1 MIGKVVSHYRV
12 LERLGKGGMGE
23 VYLAEDTNLGRRVAI
38 KFPTLTSN
46 ERDFRARFL
55 REARSISELSNPH
68 IATLYDYGETS
79 EGHPFLVMELV
90 KGRTLARMMRK
101 GQLTLPLALQII
113 EDVASALTDAH
124 SRGIVHRD
132 IKPQNIMVNDRG
144 QVKVLDFG
152 LAKQL
157 NEDPITVSEPE
168 AQTLLAMQTRSGAM
182 VGTPAYLSPEQAVG
196 GSVDARSDLF
206 ALGGVFYEC
215 ITGQPAFPGTSL
227 IEIAA
232 NVIHV
237 EPPLPSTVNPK
248 LPPELD
254 SIVLKALAKNPEK
267 RYQSADELISDLRS
281 FRSTLDALD
290 DDLSITLIQPGSTM
304 STTTRHTTL
313 TNLSQML
320 RRPRVPVWY
329 VLVGVLAVLV
339 ATGII
344 WRWWRPAPHVPSA
357 EAQNWY
363 NVGTNALRDGAFFQ
377 ASKALERAVAID
389 DKYVLAHAR
398 LAESLVELDYVDRAK
413 DELLRATSLASD
425 RSLLPKADALYV
437 EAISAIV
444 RHDFPAAIESYAVI
458 AKQTS
463 DTEKAR
469 VLVDLGRAYE
479 KNDDLKKAIE
489 TYNDAANRN
498 PQYATAFLRLG
509 ILYGR
514 QRDLA
519 NAFSSLDKAE
529 GIFQALGNLEGR
541 TEVVYQRGALFNQ
554 LGKLSEARTQLDQAL
569 DLARASDNTSQR
581 IRALLQLSTVAV
593 DAGETTQAT
602 DYARQAVDLAQTNG
616 MENLS
621 AQGLTDLG
629 YACLVRG
636 ETDQAEK
643 YFLQALESAQR
654 AKARVNEAR
663 ARGAM
668 ASLRQQQNKPDEVL
682 KYLMPALAFY
692 QQFGYRSA
700 ASSCLAIL
708 ARANLQKGDYAA
720 AEKEHEQLLK
730 LSLELNDQSL
740 IAQAHAERGS
750 ALALQEKFT
759 EALDQLT
766 QAYVIYNSLGIQRSI
781 GYNLVGRAYVLARL
795 GRYNEA
801 QPLIDQATA
810 IADRPGG
817 EIKRLSLEARLVA
830 AEIDLSQERFPAAKD
845 KAEKVLALAATQ
857 FPEISMNGRRVLGM
871 AQAYGGAAAAG
882 KAKCAEAV
890 ELAKQ
895 LNDPWQLAK
904 AQLALAETMLLSGD
918 AKGAFDNASQ
928 AQEVFARLGQQASE
942 WRALGVAALA
952 SEKSGDK
959 TKAQEYALRA
969 NDAISKLEQRWG
981 KDNYDTFLSRPDV
994 QRFRK
999 QLDQLTVSRS

>member
-1 MIGKVVSHYRV
+1 MIGQVVSHYRI
-12 LERLGKGGMGE
+12 LDRLGKGGMGE

-55 REARSISELSNPH
+55 REARAISELSNPH
-68 IATLYDYGETS
+68 IATLFDYGETS
-79 EGHPFLVMELV
+79 DGHPFLVMELV
-90 KGRTLARMMRK
+90 QGRTLARMMRK
-101 GQLTLPLALQII
+101 GELTLPLALQII

-124 SRGIVHRD
+124 ARGIVHRD

-168 AQTLLAMQTRSGAM
+168 AQTLLAVHTRSGNIL
-182 VGTPAYLSPEQAVG
+182 GTPAYLSPEQAVG
-196 GSVDARSDLF
+196 GKVDGRSDLF
-206 ALGGVFYEC
+206 ALGGVLYEC
-215 ITGQPAFPGTSL
+215 VTGQPAFPGSSL

-237 EPPLPSTVNPK
+237 EPPPPSKVSPN

-254 SIVLKALAKNPEK
+254 TVILKALAKNPEK
-267 RYQSADELISDLRS
+267 RYQSTDELISDLRS
-281 FRSTLDALD
+281 VRSLLLND
-290 DDLSITLIQPGSTM
+290 SSQTLIKPTSTI
-304 STTTRHTTL
+304 SEARHTTL

-329 VLVGVLAVLV
+329 VLVGVLAVLI

-344 WRWWRPAPHVPSA
+344 WRWWRPSLHVPPA

-363 NVGTNALRDGAFFQ
+363 NIGTNALRDGASFQ

-437 EAISAIV
+437 DAISAIV
-444 RHDFPAAIESYAVI
+444 RHDFPAAIESYAAI
-458 AKQTS
+458 AKQSS
-463 DTEKAR
+463 DIEKPR

-479 KNDDLKKAIE
+479 KNEDIDKAIE
-489 TYNDAANRN
+489 TYTEAANRS

-514 QRDLA
+514 KRDLA
-519 NAFSSLDKAE
+519 NALSSFNRAE
-529 GIFQALGNLEGR
+529 GIYQAMGNLEGR

-554 LGKLSEARTQLDQAL
+554 LSKLSEARTQLEQAL
-569 DLARASDNTSQR
+569 ALARASDNTSQK
-581 IRALLQLSTVAV
+581 IKTLLQLSTVAV
-593 DAGETTQAT
+593 DSGETARAT
-602 DYARQAVDLAQTNG
+602 DYAREAVDLAQKKG

-621 AQGLTDLG
+621 AQGLIDLG
-629 YACLVRG
+629 FSCLVRG
-636 ETDQAEK
+636 EPDEAEK

-654 AKARVNEAR
+654 VKARSNEAR

-668 ASLRQQQNKPDEVL
+668 ASLRQQQHKPDEVL
-682 KYLMPALAFY
+682 KYLEPALAFY
-692 QQFGYRSA
+692 QQGGYSA
-700 ASSCLAIL
+700 ATSSCLALL

-720 AEKEHEQLLK
+720 AQKAQEQLLQ
-730 LSLELNDQSL
+730 LGQQLNDQSL

-750 ALALQEKFT
+750 ALAREEKFT
-759 EALDQLT
+759 EALEHFT
-766 QAYVIYNSLGIQRSI
+766 QAYVIYNSLGVQRSV
-781 GYNLVGRAYVLARL
+781 GYNLLARAGVLSSL
-795 GRYNEA
+795 GRYSEA
-801 QPLIDQATA
+801 QPLLDQAAA
-810 IADRPGG
+810 IADKPGG
-817 EIKRLSLEARLVA
+817 EIKRLSLEVKLAA
-830 AEIDLSQERFPAAKD
+830 AEIDLSRDHFPDARV
-845 KAEKVLALAATQ
+845 KAEKVLATSGTQ
-857 FPEISMNGRRVLGM
+857 FPEISVNGRRVLGM

-882 KAKCAEAV
+882 RAKCAEGV

-895 LNDPWQLAK
+895 LNDPWQLAR

-918 AKGAFDNASQ
+918 AQSASKTALQ
-928 AQEVFARLGQQASE
+928 AQEIFARLGQQASE
-942 WRALGVAALA
+942 WRALVVAALA
-952 SEKSGDK
+952 SGKSGDK
-959 TKAQEYALRA
+959 NKAQEYALQA
-969 NDAISKLEQRWG
+969 NNSPSKLEQRWS
-981 KDNYDTFLSRPDV
+981 KDNYDTFLSRPDI
-994 QRFRK
+994 QRLRK
-999 QLDQLTVSRS
+999 QLGQLTGSSG

>member
-55 REARSISELSNPH
+55 REARAISELSNPH
-68 IATLYDYGETS
+68 IATLFDYGETS
-79 EGHPFLVMELV
+79 DGHPFLVMEFV
-90 KGRTLARMMRK
+90 QGRTLARMMRK

-113 EDVASALTDAH
+113 EDVAAALTDAH
-124 SRGIVHRD
+124 ARGIVHRD

-168 AQTLLAMQTRSGAM
+168 AQTLLAMHTRSGAM

-215 ITGQPAFPGTSL
+215 VTGQPAFPGTSL

-237 EPPLPSTVNPK
+237 EPPPPSTVNPK

-254 SIVLKALAKNPEK
+254 TIVLKALAKNPEK

-281 FRSTLDALD
+281 VRSGLN
-290 DDLSITLIQPGSTM
+290 DDLSIPLIQPGSTI

-320 RRPRVPVWY
+320 SRPRVPVWY
-329 VLVGVLAVLV
+329 ILVGVLAVLF

-344 WRWWRPAPHVPSA
+344 WRWWRPSPHIPSA

-363 NVGTNALRDGAFFQ
+363 DIGTNALRDGAFFQ
-377 ASKALERAVAID
+377 ASKALERAVATD

-437 EAISAIV
+437 DAISAIV
-444 RHDFPAAIESYAVI
+444 RHDFPAAIESYAAI
-458 AKQTS
+458 AKQAS

-469 VLVDLGRAYE
+469 VLIDLGRAYE

-489 TYNDAANRN
+489 TYTEAANRN

-519 NAFSSLDKAE
+519 NAVSSLDKAE
-529 GIFQALGNLEGR
+529 AIYQALGNIEGR
-541 TEVVYQRGALFNQ
+541 TEAVYQRGALFNQ
-554 LGKLSEARTQLDQAL
+554 LNKLPEAKTQLEQAL
-569 DLARASDNTSQR
+569 ALARASDNTSQK
-581 IRALLQLSTVAV
+581 IKTLLQLSTVAIDSGQTV
-593 DAGETTQAT
+593 LAT
-602 DYARQAVDLAQTNG
+602 DYAREAVDLAQKNG

-621 AQGLTDLG
+621 AQSFVDLG
-629 YACLVRG
+629 YSFLVRG
-636 ETDQAEK
+636 APDEAEK
-643 YFLQALESAQR
+643 YLLQGLESAQR
-654 AKARVNEAR
+654 AKARANEAR
-663 ARGAM
+663 ARGAL
-668 ASLRQQQNKPDEVL
+668 ANLRLNQNKPDEAVS
-682 KYLMPALAFY
+682 YVEPALTFY
-692 QQFGYRSA
+692 QQGGYRAA
-700 ASSCLAIL
+700 ASSCLALL

-720 AEKEHEQLLK
+720 ADQAHEQLLK

-750 ALALQEKFT
+750 ALAREEKFA
-759 EALDQLT
+759 EALDQLS
-766 QAYVIYNSLGIQRSI
+766 QAYVIYNSMGIQRSM
-781 GYNLVGRAYVLARL
+781 GYNLLERAYVMGRL
-795 GRYNEA
+795 GRDNDA
-801 QPLIDQATA
+801 QPLIDQAAA
-810 IADRPGG
+810 IADKPGG
-817 EIKRLSLEARLVA
+817 EIKRLSLEARFVG
-830 AEIDLSQERFPAAKD
+830 AEIDLSQERFPEAKD
-845 KAEKVLALAATQ
+845 KAEKLLAIAATQ
-857 FPEISMNGRRVLGM
+857 SPEISMNGRRVLGM

-882 KAKCAEAV
+882 RAKCAEAV

-918 AKGAFDNASQ
+918 AKGAFANASQ

-942 WRALGVAALA
+942 WRALAVAALA
-952 SEKSGDK
+952 SGKSGDK

-969 NDAISKLEQRWG
+969 NDMVAKLEQRWG
-981 KDNYDTFLSRPDV
+981 KENYGSFLSRPDV
-994 QRFRK
+994 QRFQK
-999 QLDQLTVSRS
+999 QLGQFTGSGM

>member
-1 MIGKVVSHYRV
+1 MIGQVVSHYRI
-12 LERLGKGGMGE
+12 LDRLGKGGMGE

-38 KFPTLTSN
+38 KFPVLTSN

-55 REARSISELSNPH
+55 REARAISELSNPH

-79 EGHPFLVMELV
+79 DGHPFLVMELV
-90 KGRTLARMMRK
+90 QGRTLARMMHK
-101 GQLTLPLALQII
+101 GELTLPLALQII

-124 SRGIVHRD
+124 ARGIVHRD

-168 AQTLLAMQTRSGAM
+168 AQTLLNVHTRSGAL
-182 VGTPAYLSPEQAVG
+182 VGTPAYLSPEQAMG
-196 GSVDARSDLF
+196 GKVDARSDLF

-215 ITGQPAFPGTSL
+215 VTGQPAFPGSSL

-237 EPPLPSTVNPK
+237 EPPLPSTVNPD

-254 SIVLKALAKNPEK
+254 SVILRALAKNVEK
-267 RYQSADELISDLRS
+267 RYQSAAELISDVRLVRGV
-281 FRSTLDALD
+281 LHD
-290 DDLSITLIQPGSTM
+290 DVSNTLIQPRSTM
-304 STTTRHTTL
+304 PPARHTTL

-329 VLVGVLAVLV
+329 VLVGVLAVLI

-344 WRWWRPAPHVPSA
+344 WRWWRPSLHVPSA

-363 NVGTNALRDGAFFQ
+363 DIGTNALRDGAFFQ
-377 ASKALERAVAID
+377 ASKALERAIAID
-389 DKYVLAHAR
+389 DKYILAHAR

-425 RSLLPKADALYV
+425 RSLLPKTDALYLD
-437 EAISAIV
+437 AISATV
-444 RHDFPAAIESYAVI
+444 RHDFPAAIQSYAAI
-458 AKQTS
+458 AKQSS
-463 DTEKAR
+463 DTEKPR

-479 KNDDLKKAIE
+479 KNDDITKAIE
-489 TYNDAANRN
+489 TYAEATNRN

-514 QRDLA
+514 KRDLG
-519 NAFSSLDKAE
+519 NAVSSFDKAE
-529 GIFQALGNLEGR
+529 GIYQAMGNLEGR
-541 TEVVYQRGALFNQ
+541 TEVIYQRGALFNQ
-554 LGKLSEARTQLDQAL
+554 LGKLSEARTQLEQAL

-581 IRALLQLSTVAV
+581 IRTLLQLSLVSV
-593 DAGETTQAT
+593 DAAETARAT
-602 DYARQAVDLAQTNG
+602 EYAQQAVALAQRNG

-621 AQGLTDLG
+621 AQGLIELG
-629 YACLVRG
+629 YSFLVRG
-636 ETDQAEK
+636 DYGEAEK

-654 AKARVNEAR
+654 AKARSNEAR

-668 ASLRQQQNKPDEVL
+668 ASLRQQQHKPDEVL
-682 KYLMPALAFY
+682 KYLEPALAFY
-692 QQFGYRSA
+692 QKGGYPA
-700 ASSCLAIL
+700 ATSSCLALL
-708 ARANLQKGDYAA
+708 ARAHLQKGDYAA
-720 AEKEHEQLLK
+720 AQKAQEQLLQ
-730 LSLELNDQSL
+730 LGQQLNDQSM

-750 ALALQEKFT
+750 ALSREEKFT
-759 EALDQLT
+759 EALDHLT
-766 QAYVIYNSLGIQRSI
+766 QAYVIYSSLGIQRSI
-781 GYNLVGRAYVLARL
+781 GYNLVERAYVLGRM
-795 GRYNEA
+795 GRYNEV
-801 QPLIDQATA
+801 QPLLDQASA
-810 IADRPGG
+810 IADKPGG
-817 EIKRLSLEARLVA
+817 EIKRLSLEGKLVA
-830 AEIDLSQERFPAAKD
+830 VEILLGQERFPGAKD
-845 KAEKVLALAATQ
+845 EAEKLLAIAGTQ
-857 FPEISMNGRRVLGM
+857 FPGISANGSRVLGM

-918 AKGAFDNASQ
+918 SQGASSNALQ

-942 WRALGVAALA
+942 WRALVVAALA
-952 SEKSGDK
+952 SGKSGDK

-969 NDAISKLEQRWG
+969 NDSLSKLEQRWG
-981 KDNYDTFLSRPDV
+981 KENYGTFLSRSDV

-999 QLDQLTVSRS
+999 QLGQLTGSGM

>member
-38 KFPTLTSN
+38 KFPTLTTN

-79 EGHPFLVMELV
+79 EGHPFLVMEYV
-90 KGRTLARMMRK
+90 QGRTLARMMRK

-124 SRGIVHRD
+124 ARGIVHRD

-168 AQTLLAMQTRSGAM
+168 AQTLLAMNTRSGAL

-267 RYQSADELISDLRS
+267 RYQSADELISDVRS
-281 FRSTLDALD
+281 VRSSLD

-329 VLVGVLAVLV
+329 VLVGFLAVLI

-344 WRWWRPAPHVPSA
+344 WRWWRPAIHVPSA

-398 LAESLVELDYVDRAK
+398 LAESLIELDYVDRAK

-437 EAISAIV
+437 DAISAIV
-444 RHDFPAAIESYAVI
+444 RHDFPAAIESYAAI

-479 KNDDLKKAIE
+479 KNDDFKKAIE
-489 TYNDAANRN
+489 TYIDAANRN

-529 GIFQALGNLEGR
+529 AIFQALGNLEGR

-554 LGKLSEARTQLDQAL
+554 LGQLSEARTQLNQAL
-569 DLARASDNTSQR
+569 DLARASDNTSQK
-581 IRALLQLSTVAV
+581 IRTLLQLSTVAV
-593 DAGETTQAT
+593 DAGETTRAT

-621 AQGLTDLG
+621 AQGLIDLG
-629 YACLVRG
+629 YTWLVRG
-636 ETDQAEK
+636 ETTDEAEK
-643 YFLQALESAQR
+643 YFSQALESAQR

-668 ASLRQQQNKPDEVL
+668 AGLRQMQNKPDEVL
-682 KYLMPALAFY
+682 KYLLPALAFY
-692 QQFGYRSA
+692 QQFGYRSQ

-730 LSLELNDQSL
+730 LSLELNDQSM

-750 ALALQEKFT
+750 ALAREEKFT

-781 GYNLVGRAYVLARL
+781 GYNLLGRAYVLGRL
-795 GRYNEA
+795 GRSNDA
-801 QPLIDQATA
+801 QPLIDQASA

-817 EIKRLSLEARLVA
+817 EIKRLSLEARFA
-830 AEIDLSQERFPAAKD
+830 TAEIDLSQERFPGAKD
-845 KAEKVLALAATQ
+845 KAEKLLAIAATQ
-857 FPEISMNGRRVLGM
+857 FPETAMNGRRVLGM

-895 LNDPWQLAK
+895 LNDPWELAK

-942 WRALGVAALA
+942 WRALAVAALA
-952 SEKSGDK
+952 SAKSGDK
-959 TKAQEYALRA
+959 IKAQEYAFRA
-969 NDAISKLEQRWG
+969 NDTISKLEQRWG

-999 QLDQLTVSRS
+999 QLDQLTG